1 MNDSTIQMIAQAII
15 ANTKVI
21 QSLIDALPHDTKQ
34 AVAEVV
40 APAPAPAPVIA
51 PVVVPVPVVT
61 VPLVQSVPVVQPSVT
76 PMNPAPL
83 QTAAVAMPAPPT
95 FATAPTPVATSSAP
109 FTDAKGLIDFVMAA
123 YRVMG
128 PQKGAQIQTVLTG
141 LGYANINDIKQSDY
155 AALFAGIEA
164 LKAS

>member
-21 QSLIDALPHDTKQ
+21 QSLIDALPHETKQ

-40 APAPAPAPVIA
+40 APAPVVKPVVESAPVVAAPVVAPAPSIAPAPAPAPAPV
-51 PVVVPVPVVT
+51 P
-61 VPLVQSVPVVQPSVT
+61 
-76 PMNPAPL
+76 
-83 QTAAVAMPAPPT
+83 AMPAPPT
-95 FATAPTPVATSSAP
+95 FAPAPAPAPVAAPSAAAP
-109 FTDAKGLIDFVMAA
+109 FTDGKGLIDYVMAA
-123 YRVMG
+123 YRTMG

-141 LGYANINDIKQSDY
+141 LGYQNINDIKPADY
-155 AALFAGIEA
+155 AALYAGVEA